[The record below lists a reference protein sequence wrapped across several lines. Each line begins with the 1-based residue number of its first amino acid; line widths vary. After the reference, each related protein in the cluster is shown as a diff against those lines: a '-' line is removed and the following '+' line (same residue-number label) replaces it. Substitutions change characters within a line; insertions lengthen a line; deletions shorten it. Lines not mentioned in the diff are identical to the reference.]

1 MPEQLQRET
10 LIAELKIVR
19 KTGLHRLR
27 ERIGDLS
34 CLTELA
40 TSTMGAGTAEDIER
54 MLRHAFQ
61 SYAEGAQGTAV
72 GLLFGLELGRRGASP
87 TVLRQAAAERLGY
100 YSVETFRKRP
110 EYNAIAYF
118 ADVLLRLA
126 TDAQSSSSNNGSKVD
141 HIMALITDLTL
152 AEYWELTRRTR
163 QWFAAVSR
171 SHST

>member
-1 MPEQLQRET
+1 MPEQAERDG

-19 KTGLHRLR
+19 KAGLHRLR
-27 ERIGDLS
+27 ERINDLPR
-34 CLTELA
+34 LTALA
-40 TSTMGAGTAEDIER
+40 TATMGAGSAEDVER

-87 TVLRQAAAERLGY
+87 TVLRQAAAKRLGY

-110 EYNAIAYF
+110 EHNAIAYF

-126 TDAQSSSSNNGSKVD
+126 SDAQTSGLGNGSKVD

-163 QWFAAVSR
+163 QWFAALSQ
-171 SHST
+171 SQST